1 MNNVT
6 PTVLDFYDFS
16 EEGKGERRSSK
27 AFFEGKYTNR
37 TDKGYFFEYRRI
49 SENVC
54 FCGLCG
60 KPLKIKGGGECNKR
74 NLYFS
79 HKPGEGMNCPYNLGI
94 KHLSHK
100 EINRIKYHGQ
110 RVGPKHEE
118 IKHFIAKA
126 LNGMSGVNAEEEK
139 VMRSEIE
146 NFNSIWKGPD
156 ITAFFNV
163 GSIGNNLPIKVV
175 FEIQLST
182 TFFDVI
188 KSREEF
194 YQNNQIYIVWVFD
207 DTFSPVEENQRF
219 AQMDVLASNNHNAYV
234 LDEEAKK
241 KTIET
246 GILHFTCYYN
256 FCEIV
261 RNKVDSS
268 KMKKTLV
275 SLDQLTFDPDNYK
288 VYYAD
293 VKRQRDECDSHLK
306 ELLEDEKILKCL
318 KSKLSLHNSYKE
330 EELHRI
336 EIERSL
342 EKLIHNY
349 EIDKL
354 GNILDDNPW
363 EITELYN
370 VLRKMLFSEQ
380 MSSEDSRSFIWL
392 ISNSKRCNIFPN
404 QIVTNIEDYIELLK
418 TKDKWLIRDLTHW
431 LFLSYPSWIQ
441 DYRNHD
447 SLKSIWSK
455 IRSDSL
461 DNNTRCNYATWFM
474 YQSVVNSKS
483 YWDEGTLN
491 LLKKSWKI
499 FLTVFSIFCNT
510 VIHNEL
516 KDIPSVLFNINNIH
530 PEYVYLFV
538 RICKYLRR
546 DYSTKRYSS
555 VVSVLEATSMKKEQD
570 HSIDTLAHCIF
581 PKVFN

>member
-1 MNNVT
+1 MNNGPAV
-6 PTVLDFYDFS
+6 PVFYDFS
-16 EEGKGERRSSK
+16 EEGKGELRSSK

-37 TDKGYFFEYRRI
+37 TDKGHFFEYRRI
-49 SENVC
+49 SEMVF
-54 FCGLCG
+54 FCGYCG
-60 KPLKIKGGGECNKR
+60 KPLKIKGGGEGNKR
-74 NLYFS
+74 DLYFS
-79 HKPGEGMNCPYNLGI
+79 HRPGEGENCPYNIGN
-94 KHLSHK
+94 KHPSH
-100 EINRIKYHGQ
+100 EQINRIKYHGQ
-110 RVGPKHEE
+110 RVGARHEE
-118 IKHFIAKA
+118 IKRFISNA
-126 LNGMSGVNAEEEK
+126 LNGMDGVEAKEEK

-146 NFNSIWKGPD
+146 DYESIWKRPD
-156 ITAFFNV
+156 ITAKFDTQA
-163 GSIGNNLPIKVV
+163 IGNDKPLKIV

-182 TFFDVI
+182 TFFEVI
-188 KSREEF
+188 ASREKF
-194 YQNNQIYIVWVFD
+194 YKDNQVYIIWVFD
-207 DTFSPVEENQRF
+207 DSFSPEEESQKF

-234 LDEEAKK
+234 LDEEAKR
-241 KTIET
+241 KTKET
-246 GILHFTCYYN
+246 GKLHFTCYYN
-256 FCEIV
+256 YYEIV
-261 RNKVDSS
+261 NRKVGFSE
-268 KMKKTLV
+268 MKKSLI
-275 SLDQLTFDPDNYK
+275 SLDQLTYDEKNYK
-288 VYYAD
+288 AFFVD
-293 VKRQRDECDSHLK
+293 VKKQREECERQLK
-306 ELLEDEKILKCL
+306 QHLEDQRILRQL
-318 KSKLSLHNSYKE
+318 ESEHNSYEE
-330 EELHRI
+330 EELRRL

-342 EKLIHNY
+342 ENLIHNY

-392 ISNSKRCNIFPN
+392 ISNSKRFNIFPN
-404 QIVTNIEDYIELLK
+404 QIVTNIEDYIELLE

-431 LFLSYPSWIQ
+431 LFLSYSSWIQ
-441 DYRNHD
+441 DYRDHD
-447 SLKSIWSK
+447 SLKTIWSK

-499 FLTVFSIFCNT
+499 FLNVFSVFCNT

-516 KDIPSVLFNINNIH
+516 KDIPSTLFNINNNH

-546 DYSTKRYSS
+546 DYSTKRYFS